1 MRCGATRLKRP
12 LRKPVRL
19 LTARCRRRPCVCCC
33 PSSRSAGTSHVHA
46 GAGGADCLTL
56 DRSAFNRLFGQTVL
70 DEVANANEKVLKT
83 ASKVYGNNT
92 TTTKLRLSFFFFFFF
107 FFFLRCHDRMM
118 RNDHLSRQAR
128 DKTHATLKTNPS
140 FFFFFFFF
148 FFFYFFFFYFSPR
161 RCVLCRGEGGC
172 RGDAAAAPLWRRS
185 IPGVVQ
191 DGRVCWI
198 RRLWI
203 RPHRESTRLS

>member
-1 MRCGATRLKRP
+1 MRCGATRLKRS

-19 LTARCRRRPCVCCC
+19 LTLAVAVAVRPCACVVCCC

-92 TTTKLRLSFFFFFFF
+92 TTTKLCCLSFFSFFFFFLLFF
-107 FFFLRCHDRMM
+107 C
-118 RNDHLSRQAR
+118 
-128 DKTHATLKTNPS
+128 
-140 FFFFFFFF
+140 
-148 FFFYFFFFYFSPR
+148 
-161 RCVLCRGEGGC
+161 
-172 RGDAAAAPLWRRS
+172 DAM
-185 IPGVVQ
+185 IG
-191 DGRVCWI
+191 
-198 RRLWI
+198 
-203 RPHRESTRLS
+203 